1 MEDLQWFYRDGEKS
15 VGPFTFEKLNELHS
29 YGLISDHTLI
39 SEGESR
45 EWVEFR
51 NLSKNKPLSSHTQAD
66 PDLISEVQEIK
77 QSEIEDIKIES
88 STTSTVSGNVEDH
101 DIGNDARINGWLIN
115 PVTPWRRYGARF
127 LDISINGAIGAF
139 LLGLAWYAIAPMS
152 ADAFFSSLNPVADI
166 LVTVFISIIISGIL
180 TGFSGSSIGKWIFGI
195 RVTRPDGSPIG
206 VINGIFRDLGVW
218 VKGLAFGIPLINII
232 TLYMSYSRLKNEGS
246 TSWDHSEGY
255 VVTHRPN
262 SGIQYALN
270 TLGILLI
277 VIVQVLLRIVEQM

>member
-1 MEDLQWFYRDGEKS
+1 MESSQWFYRDNDKS
-15 VGPFTFEKLNELHS
+15 VGPFTFEKLSELHAF
-29 YGLISDHTLI
+29 GLISDMTLVK
-39 SEGESR
+39 EGESR
-45 EWVEFR
+45 EWMEFRDLGKTR
-51 NLSKNKPLSSHTQAD
+51 NLSHDIKVDSD
-66 PDLISEVQEIK
+66 PIAETQEID
-77 QSEIEDIKIES
+77 QSEIDEIKVES
-88 STTSTVSGNVEDH
+88 STASTASENIKDNETD
-101 DIGNDARINGWLIN
+101 NNARINGWLIN

-152 ADAFFSSLNPVADI
+152 AEAFFSSLNPVADL
-166 LVTVFISIIISGIL
+166 LVTIFISIIIGGIL

-206 VINGIFRDLGVW
+206 IINGVFRDLGVW

-232 TLYMSYSRLKNEGS
+232 TLYMSYRRLKDQGS

-277 VIVQVLLRIVEQM
+277 VIVQVLLRMIEQM